1 MHKALT
7 VTQAL
12 HALKS
17 PLAAK
22 KEFTDGINTRI
33 QMRTDRVAEGK
44 RVESPVGMQ
53 GGQMQ
58 QAAICMM

>member
-22 KEFTDGINTRI
+22 KEFTDGINARI
-33 QMRTDRVAEGK
+33 QCELT
-44 RVESPVGMQ
+44 
-53 GGQMQ
+53 GQRR
-58 QAAICMM
+58 ANAWSR